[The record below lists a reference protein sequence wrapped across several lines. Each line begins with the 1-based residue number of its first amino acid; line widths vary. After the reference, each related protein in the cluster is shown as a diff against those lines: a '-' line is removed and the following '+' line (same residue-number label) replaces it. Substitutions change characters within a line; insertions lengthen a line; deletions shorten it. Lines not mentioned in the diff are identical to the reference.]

1 LVITTDF
8 ISDEDLLDFLAGN
21 DLNIFFYQKYSG
33 YNGISSS
40 IDYALSVKRP
50 IAICR
55 SNMFS
60 HIWNATPSICIE
72 DVSLNE
78 IINVGIRPL
87 EQYYNSWSHDKFIE
101 LFENNIKDVTK

>member
-1 LVITTDF
+1 
-8 ISDEDLLDFLAGN
+8 
-21 DLNIFFYQKYSG
+21 
-33 YNGISSS
+33 
-40 IDYALSVKRP
+40 
-50 IAICR
+50 
-55 SNMFS
+55 MFS